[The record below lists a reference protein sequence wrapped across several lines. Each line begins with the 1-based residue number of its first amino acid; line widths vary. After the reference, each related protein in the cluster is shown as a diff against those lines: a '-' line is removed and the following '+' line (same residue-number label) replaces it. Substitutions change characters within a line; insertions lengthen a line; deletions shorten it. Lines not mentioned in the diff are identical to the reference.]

1 MSIFTGCGT
10 ALITPFKNGEIDFP
24 ALDNLVESQIAA
36 GVDALIAAGTTG
48 EPATM
53 TWEEHLAVIRRV
65 VDVTHGR
72 VPVIAGTGSNCT
84 REAVEAAR
92 MSKEFGADAQ
102 LVVTPYYNKTSQ
114 EGLVAHYYAIADAA
128 TLPVIVYNVPARTG
142 INMGPE
148 ALAAICKH
156 PNIIGV
162 KEASSDVGQSLEK
175 MRQVGS
181 LADFYCGNDD
191 IAVPMLACGYKGLIS
206 VVSNVAPKETT
217 QMVHAALDGDNKQAA
232 ALQLKLLPLIN
243 ALFCETSPIPC
254 KAAMA
259 ALGMCEDELRLPLV
273 PMQQRN
279 RPRLFQAMKDP
290 GMKVKFPGF

>member
-1 MSIFTGCGT
+1 MTLFTGCAT
-10 ALITPFKNGEIDFP
+10 ALITPFKNDEVDYP
-24 ALDNLVESQIAA
+24 ALDHLVESQIEA
-36 GVDALIAAGTTG
+36 GVDALVAAGTTG

-53 TWEEHLAVIRRV
+53 TWEEHLNVIRRV

-84 REAVEAAR
+84 REAVNAAR

-114 EGLVAHYYAIADAA
+114 EGLVAHFHAVADAA
-128 TLPVIVYNVPARTG
+128 TLPVIVYNVPSRTG

-148 ALAAICKH
+148 ALAAICGH

-175 MRQVGS
+175 MRRVGD

-191 IAVPMLACGYKGLIS
+191 IAVPMIACGYKGLIS
-206 VVSNVAPKETT
+206 VVSNVAPEETT
-217 QMVHAALDGDNKQAA
+217 HMVHAAMDGDNREAA
-232 ALQLKLLPLIN
+232 AWQLKLLPLIN

-259 ALGMCEDELRLPLV
+259 ALGMCEDEVRLPLV
-273 PMQQRN
+273 PMQERN
-279 RPRLFQAMKDP
+279 RPRLYQAMRELGLP
-290 GMKVKFPGF
+290 GLKV

>member
-10 ALITPFKNGEIDFP
+10 ALITPFKNGEIDYP

-53 TWEEHLAVIRRV
+53 TWEEHLSVIHRV

-114 EGLVAHYYAIADAA
+114 EGLVAHFHAIADAA

-142 INMGPE
+142 INIGPE
-148 ALAAICKH
+148 ALAVICGH
-156 PNIIGV
+156 PNIIAI
-162 KEASSDVGQSLEK
+162 KEASSDVGQALEK
-175 MRQVGS
+175 MRLVGS
-181 LADFYCGNDD
+181 RADFYCGNDD
-191 IAVPMLACGYKGLIS
+191 LAVPMITCGFKGLIS
-206 VVSNVAPKETT
+206 VVSNVAPEETVR
-217 QMVHAALDGDNKQAA
+217 MVHAALEGDNREAA
-232 ALQLKLLPLIN
+232 AWQLKLLPLIN

-259 ALGMCEDELRLPLV
+259 ALDMCEDEVRLPLV

-279 RPRLFQAMKDP
+279 RQRLYQAMKDL
-290 GMKVKFPGF
+290 GMQIPEA